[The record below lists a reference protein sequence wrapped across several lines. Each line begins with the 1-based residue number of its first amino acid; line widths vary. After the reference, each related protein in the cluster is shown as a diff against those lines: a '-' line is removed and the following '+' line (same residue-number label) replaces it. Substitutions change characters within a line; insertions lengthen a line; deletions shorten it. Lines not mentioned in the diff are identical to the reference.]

1 MSDHTLRPW
10 TDSLDTL
17 AGHAGREDFAALGVH
32 APPLD
37 LSSTYPVPDLGSAVE
52 SLDAMMAGGE
62 PHGSSVYARLH
73 NPTVARFEGALAKLE
88 GAAQAVAFGSGM
100 AALSACLLAASRRGH
115 HVIAVRPLYG
125 TSDHLLASGM
135 LPIET
140 SFVEPHEVAA
150 ALRPD
155 TSLVILE
162 TPANPTLALVDIAD
176 VVRQAGSVPVL
187 VDSTFATPVL
197 QKPLEL
203 GARLVLHSATKFLGG
218 HGDVVAGVVA
228 TNEEWA
234 TQLRKVRLMTGG
246 LLHPLAAYLL
256 LRSLPTLAL
265 RVRAA
270 QAGARFLAERLAEH
284 PAVEKVYYPGFD
296 DCDPDRLVG
305 RQMAGPGSL
314 LAFEVEGGCE
324 AAAKVMAAVRLM
336 TPAVSLGSTDTLIQ
350 HPAGLTHR
358 AVPPEVRR
366 AHGITDGLLRLSVGI
381 EDPKDLWDD
390 LAAALE
396 VARGELSHL
405 AARETTPRFEPAHP

>member
-1 MSDHTLRPW
+1 MSDPTPRPW

-17 AGHAGREDFAALGVH
+17 ACHAGREDFAALGVH
-32 APPLD
+32 ATPID

-52 SLDAMMAGGE
+52 SLDAMMAGGQ
-62 PHGSSVYARLH
+62 PRGSSVYARLH
-73 NPTVARFEGALAKLE
+73 NPTVARFEAAVARLE
-88 GAAQAVAFGSGM
+88 GAAAAVSFGSGM

-125 TSDHLLASGM
+125 TSDHLLTSGV

-140 SFVEPHEVAA
+140 RFVAAHEVAA
-150 ALRPD
+150 ALRQD
-155 TSLVILE
+155 TSLVIIE

-228 TNEEWA
+228 TDEEQA
-234 TQLRKVRLMTGG
+234 AELRKVRLMTGG
-246 LLHPLAAYLL
+246 LLHPFAAYLL

-270 QAGARFLAERLAEH
+270 QAGASFLAGRLAEH
-284 PAVEKVYYPGFD
+284 PVVAKVFYPGLAG
-296 DCDPDRLVG
+296 CDPAGLVG
-305 RQMAGPGSL
+305 RQMAGPGCL

-358 AVPPEVRR
+358 ALSPEIRR
-366 AHGITDGLLRLSVGI
+366 AHGISDGLLRLSVGI
-381 EDPKDLWDD
+381 EDPHDLWDD

-396 VARGELSHL
+396 TARGELSL
-405 AARETTPRFEPAHP
+405 VAGRETTPRYAPAHL